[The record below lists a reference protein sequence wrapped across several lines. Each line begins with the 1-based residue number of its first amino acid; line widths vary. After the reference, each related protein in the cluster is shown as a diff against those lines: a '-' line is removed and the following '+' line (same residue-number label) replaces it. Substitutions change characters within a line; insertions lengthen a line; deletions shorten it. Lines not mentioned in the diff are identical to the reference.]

1 VSAYIT
7 SIGKFL
13 PGEAVPSER
22 IEEYIGAVG
31 RNSTELR
38 DMVIKNSGIRRRHY
52 AIDRDQRTVYSN
64 VEMCRRA
71 IEDATER
78 RGISVDDVGLLVA
91 STSAA
96 DLLGPSHATM
106 LHGEL
111 WSRPAEILSV
121 SGLCCS
127 GMGAMKAAWTQ
138 VEQGRHPSAIVST
151 SELVSRLFKSSQY
164 AENGLD
170 EDGSLDFDVAFLR
183 YMLSDAAAASIVEDR
198 PAPAG
203 LSLRIEWISVT
214 SYAHSTKPCMYV
226 GSKDQSLERTWQDYP
241 TFGDAARDGAM
252 ALRQDMRLLPRLVK
266 TGADEYVRLSEA
278 GMIDADEIDHV
289 AVHYSSET
297 LRPFAQREFARRG
310 LDIREERW
318 FSNLSTVGNVGCAA
332 IYLILEEMLASGRIE
347 EGQKVLCFVPE
358 SGRFTISF
366 MLLTA
371 VGPDT
376 AATGGDGAG

>member
-1 VSAYIT
+1 MTAYIT

-13 PGEAVPSER
+13 PGEPVPSER
-22 IEEYIGAVG
+22 IEEVIGAVG
-31 RNSTELR
+31 PNSTELR
-38 DMVIKNSGIRRRHY
+38 DKVIENSGIRQRHY
-52 AIDRDQRTVYSN
+52 AIDTEQRTVYSN
-64 VEMCRRA
+64 VDMCRLA
-71 IEDATER
+71 IEDATAR
-78 RGISVDDVGLLVA
+78 RGIEVDDIGLLVA

-96 DLLGPSHATM
+96 DLLGPAHATM

-111 WSRPAEILSV
+111 WSRPAETLSV

-127 GMGAMKAAWTQ
+127 GMAAMKAAWTQ
-138 VEQGRHPSAIVST
+138 VEHGGHANALVST

-164 AENGLD
+164 EESGLGD
-170 EDGSLDFDVAFLR
+170 NGSLDFDVAFLR
-183 YMLSDAAAASIVEDR
+183 YMLSDAAAATIVEDR
-198 PAPAG
+198 PAPDG

-214 SYAHSTKPCMYV
+214 SYAHNTKPCMYV
-226 GSKDQSLERTWQDYP
+226 GSRDQSLERTWQDYP

-252 ALRQDMRLLPRLVK
+252 ALRQDMKLLPRLVK
-266 TGADEYVRLSEA
+266 TGADEYVRLAEA
-278 GMIDADEIDHV
+278 GMIDPDEIDHV

-310 LDIREERW
+310 LDIREDRW
-318 FSNLSTVGNVGCAA
+318 FSNLPTVGNVGCAA

-347 EGQKVLCFVPE
+347 EGQKVLCFIPE

-371 VGPDT
+371 VGPS
-376 AATGGDGAG
+376 G

>member
-1 VSAYIT
+1 VTAYIT

-13 PGEAVPSER
+13 PGEPVPSER

-31 RNSTELR
+31 GGSSELR
-38 DMVIKNSGIRRRHY
+38 DLVVKNSGIRQRHY
-52 AIDRDQRTVYSN
+52 AIDQSQRTVYSN
-64 VEMCRRA
+64 TELCRRA
-71 IEDATER
+71 IEDAVGR
-78 RGISVDDVGLLVA
+78 RGIAVDDVGLLVA
-91 STSAA
+91 STSAP
-96 DLLGPSHATM
+96 DLMGPAHATM

-111 WSRPAEILSV
+111 WSTPAETLSV

-127 GMGAMKAAWTQ
+127 GMGAMKAAYSQ
-138 VEQGRHPSAIVST
+138 VENGDHPNALVST

-164 AENGLD
+164 EENGLA

-183 YMLSDAAAASIVEDR
+183 YMLSDAAAATIVENR
-198 PAPAG
+198 PAPEG
-203 LSLRIEWISVT
+203 LSLRIEWVSLT
-214 SYAHSTKPCMYV
+214 SYAHVTKPCMYV
-226 GSKDQSLERTWQDYP
+226 GSRDQTLERTWQDYP
-241 TFGDAARDGAM
+241 TFGEAASDGAM

-266 TGADEYVRLSEA
+266 TGAEEYQRLA
-278 GMIDADEIDHV
+278 GLGMIDADEIDHV

-318 FSNLSTVGNVGCAA
+318 FSNLPTVGNVGCAA

-347 EGQKVLCFVPE
+347 EGQKVLCFIPE

-371 VGPDT
+371 VGPGAD
-376 AATGGDGAG
+376 GDGSTAR

>member
-1 VSAYIT
+1 MTAYIT

-13 PGEAVPSER
+13 PGEPVPSER
-22 IEEYIGAVG
+22 IEEVIGAVG
-31 RNSTELR
+31 PNSTELR
-38 DMVIKNSGIRRRHY
+38 DKVIANSGIRQRHY
-52 AIDRDQRTVYSN
+52 AIDENQRTVHSN
-64 VEMCRRA
+64 VDMCRRA

-78 RGISVDDVGLLVA
+78 RGAAVDDFGLLVA

-111 WSRPAEILSV
+111 WSRPAEVLSV

-127 GMGAMKAAWTQ
+127 GMGAIKAAWTQ
-138 VEQGRHPSAIVST
+138 IEHGTHENAILST

-164 AENGLD
+164 EENGLD
-170 EDGSLDFDVAFLR
+170 ENGSLDFDVAFLR
-183 YMLSDAAAASIVEDR
+183 YMLSDAAAATIIEKQ
-198 PAPAG
+198 PAPDG

-214 SYAHSTKPCMYV
+214 SYAHITKPCMYV
-226 GSKDQSLERTWQDYP
+226 GSRDQTLERTWQDYP
-241 TFGDAARDGAM
+241 TFGEAARDGAM
-252 ALRQDMRLLPRLVK
+252 ALRQDMKLLPRLVK
-266 TGADEYVRLSEA
+266 TGADEYVRLAES
-278 GMIDADEIDHV
+278 GMIDPDEVDHI

-310 LDIREERW
+310 LDIREDRW
-318 FSNLSTVGNVGCAA
+318 FSNLPTVGNVGCAA

-371 VGPDT
+371 VGPS
-376 AATGGDGAG
+376 A